1 MSKIFE
7 RNPDTGQIRSRDI
20 GDYGN
25 ETIVNEEINKE
36 IPNWLIEL
44 VKEQPNNMEL
54 GEMVRAKVNQN
65 NKSFNPKG
73 KPLEDG
79 DYWFTKSWFSKDD
92 RKQRGG

>member
-25 ETIVNEEINKE
+25 ETIINKE

-44 VKEQPNNMEL
+44 VKRSGIKRACIALANKT
-54 GEMVRAKVNQN
+54 VRTAWALLAT
-65 NKSFNPKG
+65 G
-73 KPLEDG
+73 KEYTPAVLNE
-79 DYWFTKSWFSKDD
+79 S
-92 RKQRGG
+92 

>member
-25 ETIVNEEINKE
+25 ETIINKE

-44 VKEQPNNMEL
+44 VKKEPNNMEL
-54 GEMVRAKVNQN
+54 GEIVRAIINQN
-65 NKSFNPKG
+65 NESFNPKG
-73 KPLEDG
+73 KPSEDG

>member
-25 ETIVNEEINKE
+25 EIIIKEEINKE

-54 GEMVRAKVNQN
+54 GEIVRAKVNQ
-65 NKSFNPKG
+65 KDKDFSPKG
-73 KPLEDG
+73 KPSEDG
-79 DYWFTKSWFSKDD
+79 DYWFTKSWFSKDN
-92 RKQRGG
+92 RKQRG